1 MSRSSRWTK
10 AANAGSMSPMSDEHP
25 RYQERLDRL
34 RRAIELEPVD
44 RIPFV
49 FMGTAFAP
57 RYMGA
62 SMAEFCVDPDLRV
75 DVTLAAMD
83 RLGGEF
89 DGINSLPAGRIA
101 VALTVAWLS
110 RVAVP
115 GRELPEDSLWQVQ
128 ETEVMTVDDYDTII
142 ERGWLA
148 FLLEYMPRVI
158 DPAEF
163 QANAAWTESNLTRVV
178 QQCRERGYVPVSGG
192 GTTIPFECLCG
203 GRSME
208 EFFLDLHRIPDKV
221 KAALDVMQPGL
232 IQIGVDGARRS
243 GVPAV
248 WVGGWRAASAMLSP
262 KMWNEF
268 VFPYYLEMVT
278 QLAEHDIVSVLH
290 FDHDWTRDLSRLL
303 ELPARRC
310 ILNLDG
316 WTDIRKAK
324 EILGDHMAIM
334 GDVPAPLL
342 ATGTPDDVYAYVRDL
357 ARDVGPT
364 GLILCPGCDAP
375 IDAKPENME
384 AFAAASLEYGKSG

>member
-1 MSRSSRWTK
+1 MSE
-10 AANAGSMSPMSDEHP
+10 ANALY
-25 RYQERLDRL
+25 RERLARI
-34 RRAIELEPVD
+34 RRTIDLQPVD

-57 RYMGA
+57 RYMGV
-62 SMAEFCVDPDLRV
+62 SMADFCADPDLRV
-75 DVTLAAMD
+75 DVTLEAMD

-89 DGINSLPAGRIA
+89 DGINSLPAGRIS
-101 VALTVAWLS
+101 VALSVAWLS

-115 GRELPEDSLWQVQ
+115 GRDLPENSLWQVD
-128 ETEVMTVDDYDTII
+128 EAEVMTVDDYDTII
-142 ERGWLA
+142 DRGWLA
-148 FLLEYMPRVI
+148 FLVEYLPRII

-163 QANAAWTESNLTRVV
+163 EANATWMGDNLTGVV
-178 QQCRERGYVPVSGG
+178 RRCQERGYVPVSGG

-221 KAALDVMQPGL
+221 KAALDAMQPGL
-232 IQIGVDGARRS
+232 IEIGLDGARRS

-248 WVGGWRAASAMLSP
+248 WVGGWRAASSMLSP

-278 QLAEHDIVSVLH
+278 RLAENDVVSVLH
-290 FDHDWTRDLSRLL
+290 FDHDWNRDLSRLR

-316 WTDIRKAK
+316 WTDIRRAK
-324 EILGDHMAIM
+324 KILGDHMAIM

-342 ATGTPDDVYAYVRDL
+342 STGTPDQVYAYVRDL

-375 IDAKPENME
+375 IDARPENMQ
-384 AFAAASLEYGKSG
+384 AFAAASLEFGRAG

>member
-1 MSRSSRWTK
+1 M
-10 AANAGSMSPMSDEHP
+10 ANEILY
-25 RYQERLDRL
+25 RERLARI
-34 RRAIELEPVD
+34 RRTIELQPVD

-57 RYMGA
+57 RYMGV
-62 SMAEFCVDPDLRV
+62 SMAEFCADPNLRV

-101 VALTVAWLS
+101 VALSLAWLS
-110 RVAVP
+110 RIAVP
-115 GRELPEDSLWQVQ
+115 GRDLPDDSLWQVD
-128 ETEVMTVDDYDTII
+128 EAEVMTVDDYDTII

-148 FLLEYMPRVI
+148 FLMEYLPRVLE
-158 DPAEF
+158 PAEF
-163 QANAAWTESNLTRVV
+163 QANATWMGSNLTGVV
-178 QQCRERGYVPVSGG
+178 ERFRDRGYVPVSGG

-221 KAALDVMQPGL
+221 KAALDAMQPGL
-232 IQIGVDGARRS
+232 IEIGLDAARRS

-248 WVGGWRAASAMLSP
+248 WVGGWRAASSMLSP

-278 QLAEHDIVSVLH
+278 RLAENDIVSVLH
-290 FDHDWTRDLSRLL
+290 FDHNWTRDLSRLR

-316 WTDIRKAK
+316 WTDIRRAK
-324 EILGDHMAIM
+324 EILGDQMAIM

-342 ATGTPDDVYAYVRDL
+342 STGTPDRVYAYVRDL

-375 IDAKPENME
+375 IDAKPENMQ
-384 AFAAASLEYGKSG
+384 AFVAASLDFGRAA

>member
-1 MSRSSRWTK
+1 
-10 AANAGSMSPMSDEHP
+10 MSDEHP

>member
-1 MSRSSRWTK
+1 MSSMTEG
-10 AANAGSMSPMSDEHP
+10 NAV
-25 RYQERLDRL
+25 YQERLARI
-34 RRAIELEPVD
+34 RNAIELRPVD

-57 RYMGA
+57 RYMGV
-62 SMAEFCVDPDLRV
+62 SMADFCADPEVRV

-89 DGINSLPAGRIA
+89 DGINSLPAGSITA
-101 VALTVAWLS
+101 ALSIAWLS

-115 GRELPEDSLWQVQ
+115 GRDLPEDSLWQVR

-142 ERGWLA
+142 DRGWLT
-148 FLLEYMPRVI
+148 FMMEYMPRVI
-158 DPAEF
+158 DPADL
-163 QANAAWTESNLTRVV
+163 QAHGAWLERNLTDVVRRV
-178 QQCRERGYVPVSGG
+178 RERGYVPVSGG

-221 KAALDVMQPGL
+221 KAAHDAMLPGL

-278 QLAEHDIVSVLH
+278 RLAEHDVVSVLH
-290 FDHDWTRDLSRLL
+290 FDHDWTRDLSRLR

-310 ILNLDG
+310 LLNLDG
-316 WTDIRKAK
+316 WTDIRRAK

-342 ATGTPDDVYAYVRDL
+342 STGTPDDVYAYVRDL
-357 ARDVGPT
+357 ARDVGPA

-384 AFAAASLEYGKSG
+384 AFAAASLEFGGSG

>member
-1 MSRSSRWTK
+1 MGDGHAMYR
-10 AANAGSMSPMSDEHP
+10 
-25 RYQERLDRL
+25 ERLARIRKTIDL
-34 RRAIELEPVD
+34 QPVD

-57 RYMGA
+57 RFMGV
-62 SMAEFCVDPDLRV
+62 SMADFCADPDVRV
-75 DVTLAAMD
+75 DVTMAAMD

-101 VALTVAWLS
+101 VALSAAWLS

-115 GRELPEDSLWQVQ
+115 GRDLPDDSLWQVK
-128 ETEVMTVDDYDTII
+128 EAEVMTVDDYDTII

-148 FLLEYMPRVI
+148 FLMEYMPRVI

-163 QANAAWTESNLTRVV
+163 QANAAWMADNLSSVV
-178 QQCRERGYVPVSGG
+178 RRFRERGYVPMSGG

-221 KAALDVMQPGL
+221 KAALDAMQPGL
-232 IQIGVDGARRS
+232 IQVGVEGARRS

-262 KMWNEF
+262 RMWNEF

-278 QLAEHDIVSVLH
+278 RLAENDIVSVLH
-290 FDHDWTRDLSRLL
+290 FDHDWTRDLPRLR

-316 WTDIRKAK
+316 WTDIRRAK

-342 ATGTPDDVYAYVRDL
+342 STGTPDDVYAYVRDL

-375 IDAKPENME
+375 IDAKPENMQ
-384 AFAAASLEYGKSG
+384 AFAAASLEFGAPS

>member
-1 MSRSSRWTK
+1 
-10 AANAGSMSPMSDEHP
+10 MSPMSDEHP

>member
-1 MSRSSRWTK
+1 MSS
-10 AANAGSMSPMSDEHP
+10 MSDEHA

-34 RRAIELEPVD
+34 RKTIELQPVD

-62 SMAEFCVDPDLRV
+62 SMAEFCIDPDLRV

-101 VALTVAWLS
+101 VALSAAWLS

-115 GRELPEDSLWQVQ
+115 GRDLPDDSLWQVR

-148 FLLEYMPRVI
+148 FLMEYMPRVI

-163 QANAAWTESNLTRVV
+163 RANAAWMGANLTRVV

-221 KAALDVMQPGL
+221 KAALDVMLPGL
-232 IQIGVDGARRS
+232 IQIGVDGARQS

-290 FDHDWTRDLSRLL
+290 FDHDWTRDLSRLR

-316 WTDIRKAK
+316 WTDIRRAK

-384 AFAAASLEYGKSG
+384 AFAAASLEFGKAG

>member
-1 MSRSSRWTK
+1 M
-10 AANAGSMSPMSDEHP
+10 ANEILY
-25 RYQERLDRL
+25 RERLARI
-34 RRAIELEPVD
+34 RRTIELQPVD

-57 RYMGA
+57 RYMGV
-62 SMAEFCVDPDLRV
+62 SMAEFCADPDVRV
-75 DVTLAAMD
+75 DVTMAAMD

-89 DGINSLPAGRIA
+89 DGINALPAGRIS
-101 VALTVAWLS
+101 VALSGAWLS

-115 GRELPEDSLWQVQ
+115 GRDLPDDSLWQVV

-148 FLLEYMPRVI
+148 FLAEYMPRVI
-158 DPAEF
+158 EPAELE
-163 QANAAWTESNLTRVV
+163 ANATWMGNNLTSVV
-178 QQCRERGYVPVSGG
+178 RRFQERGYVPVSAG

-221 KAALDVMQPGL
+221 KACLDAMQPGL

-248 WVGGWRAASAMLSP
+248 WVGGWRAASSMLSP

-278 QLAEHDIVSVLH
+278 QLAENDIVSVLH
-290 FDHDWTRDLSRLL
+290 FDHDWTRDLSRLR

-316 WTDIRKAK
+316 WTDIRRAK

-342 ATGTPDDVYAYVRDL
+342 STRTPDDVYAYVRDL

-375 IDAKPENME
+375 IDARPENMQ
-384 AFAAASLEYGKSG
+384 AFVAASLEFGKVS

>member
-1 MSRSSRWTK
+1 MSSMTEG
-10 AANAGSMSPMSDEHP
+10 NAV
-25 RYQERLDRL
+25 YQERLARI
-34 RRAIELEPVD
+34 RNAIELRPVD

-57 RYMGA
+57 RYMGV
-62 SMAEFCVDPDLRV
+62 SMADFCADPEVRV

-89 DGINSLPAGRIA
+89 DGINSLPAGSITA
-101 VALTVAWLS
+101 ALSIAWLS

-115 GRELPEDSLWQVQ
+115 GRDLPEDSLWQVR

-142 ERGWLA
+142 DRGWLT
-148 FLLEYMPRVI
+148 FMMEYMPRVI
-158 DPAEF
+158 DPADL
-163 QANAAWTESNLTRVV
+163 QAHGAWLERNLTDVVRRV
-178 QQCRERGYVPVSGG
+178 RERGYVPVSGG

-221 KAALDVMQPGL
+221 KAALDAMLPGL

-278 QLAEHDIVSVLH
+278 RLAEHDVVSVLH
-290 FDHDWTRDLSRLL
+290 FDHDWTRDLSRLR

-310 ILNLDG
+310 LLNLDG
-316 WTDIRKAK
+316 WTDIRRAK

-342 ATGTPDDVYAYVRDL
+342 STGTPDDVYAYVRDL
-357 ARDVGPT
+357 ARDVGPA

-384 AFAAASLEYGKSG
+384 AFAAASLEFGGSG